1 MRSRTITHD
10 TGGTHAG
17 TLACLEAIR
26 KAIHQRG
33 ECLEPE
39 ARGMAMSLY
48 PPQVLVRVGA
58 QKLKN
63 RKRGTSCRFA
73 EDVESYMAGGAVSAD
88 AVEWFR
94 VVGGNR
100 QLTRLKQYVKSGL
113 APDLQY
119 DEQTKRF
126 VSGVSE
132 RDAELCRQ
140 ASAAAKASLSVETLR
155 SMQRRVYEFIRDQGE
170 NGATDEE
177 CQRGLEMNPSSQRP
191 RRGELADAGLIV
203 VAGTRPTSSR
213 RKATVWRVAT

>member
-1 MRSRTITHD
+1 MPNRTITHD
-10 TGGTHAG
+10 TGGTQAG

-26 KAIHQRG
+26 KAIDQRG
-33 ECLEPE
+33 ECTEPE

-63 RKRGTSCRFA
+63 RKHGTSCRFA
-73 EDVESYMAGGAVSAD
+73 EDVDSYMSGGAVSAD

-94 VVGGNR
+94 IVGGNR

-113 APDLQY
+113 AADIQY

-126 VSGVSE
+126 LSGVSE
-132 RDAELCRQ
+132 RDVELCRQ
-140 ASAAAKASLSVETLR
+140 ASIAAKDSLSVETLR
-155 SMQRRVYEFIRDQGE
+155 SMQRRVYDFIRDQGE

-203 VAGTRPTSSR
+203 ASGIRLTSSR